1 MRQTNHTRRNLL
13 VGLALATATAA
24 VLPHVVEGASGT
36 ESQCCNV
43 TTSLASTVNDPVAGD
58 EQFFKLPVGP
68 SNVMFLLDTSGSMIA
83 LPQCGDMVNNW
94 GSDST
99 EPLCRWPTTSEKDAN
114 GVLLSPQPFP
124 NPTGTTYPSNTT
136 GTCDVSMIPNLAW
149 MADPKFKPDPVN
161 APNNWADAGGWNA
174 LVNDAPPWS
183 PAPAG
188 APASVTGCTG
198 DDCMFVPT
206 AMYTYADFRKTT
218 STSTTTPY
226 WTEDSAGQINDC
238 YARDSDGVI
247 LRDYSSGSAVP
258 AGSATCPACLAENG
272 YYFFKVRYKNSS
284 GNWTVS
290 PAQIRLSGR
299 WLNNNPPKFLAAK
312 IAIKKVI
319 WLDPN
324 TSYATDQVRFGLSI
338 LGSTFNKTA
347 AARLVVPLG
356 PSKANTFPGVATE
369 FAKVRQLIID
379 VLNKKQLASLNLA
392 SGSTPMAGALFNV
405 GQYFTTKGRNVY
417 SIAFGSTYQS
427 SSFNEDASGLA
438 GGTLAPWASGNC
450 SICWACQTSSILIVT
465 DGSPNSEM
473 TWPSSLVGYGASTY
487 GALNNCGMSTGYT
500 GTSAYKNFSPN
511 ALWTTYIP
519 PANYTKCSTT
529 PFSACCSPSDDSAKP
544 PSYMPRVSY
553 WLNNPE
559 KSPNNDLRPEFDKL
573 QNLSVYT
580 VSFGVRDRQAL
591 SILTATANMGGGKPY
606 NASDKTELQNSIASA
621 VNDVVTRATSFSAP
635 AASSLST
642 IHTVSSEAYVT
653 RFRPNETATWEGH
666 VFQAYLF
673 DEFMN
678 GCDPTKKPG
687 EQAKVKCGPNDVLV
701 DPNLNGD
708 SDPANDLNICTG
720 VFLVDKD
727 CSIIDEDPTTGA
739 FVKVGTGGTEAKVGW
754 DAGKVLSDPTVTG
767 YRTAVEGVA
776 KSRKM
781 LTAVPKSGGGFEMVP
796 FDTQKTNLDKFMS
809 YMSLDVPTCSRILQ
823 AAKLCTT
830 DSNCATYMTA
840 KPYQCAIQVV
850 DFVRGWDV
858 RDDDADGCFGPHN
871 EAATSCLAGEERNR
885 WGTDGKVTDKRTTP
899 LFWKL
904 GDIFHSAPVVVKPPV
919 IEPICD
925 TGYDNQCV
933 ATIHSPAF
941 FDGATPD
948 KQQTKIQS
956 DYTAC
961 RAGERVDAYEAWRY
975 DIRDRQ
981 RVLLVGA
988 NDGLL
993 HAFDAGTV
1001 VTSATPDPVTCNR
1014 AFNSGTGEELWA
1026 FVPPDM
1032 LPRLKDTLLSH
1043 QYLVDGNTMVR
1054 DVWVDVNGDREKQKE
1069 EFRTVAVLSE
1079 RAGGTQ
1085 YTGMDVTDVQNPRML
1100 WTFPPPCSED
1110 AKYMGQSWSDF
1121 APRPPP
1127 IGPVKIQLP
1136 SGAKD
1141 SKGRNFEERWV
1152 AMLNGGYD
1160 PTMVAGRAM
1169 WMVDVW
1175 TGTPIWRFTDDDFK
1189 AQNSYSSATSMF
1201 PIPAAAAMA
1210 DIGDPA
1216 TPRFDGDGY
1225 FDTATWGDL
1234 GGNLFVFRF
1243 HEPAVLD
1250 TTTGRANNWFAA
1262 RTFEEQ
1268 RRSDDAQYAQGR
1280 SPIFFMTANS
1290 YDPQGK
1296 ALHTYVGGGNRERI
1310 MQQGEGCGPD
1320 NLFGCCRAGCSSV
1333 SATTTD
1339 TYGTC
1344 SFTSGFSCT
1353 DGKMFHA
1360 TPTAP
1365 TSACAGSVACTAF
1378 TAKVDLQFT
1387 CPGVNTTLTA
1397 GASCDGSGICSSMT
1411 DIGVDNIGASFGAAC
1426 PKNRFYGVLSY
1437 GRYSE
1442 KTFTDRAGAQAFE
1455 RSRYT
1460 DLAYTGT
1467 GGACASTGGNCSLI
1481 DTTNAMTTV
1490 SGAWPTCSGGET
1502 RCWATA
1508 DDPGWFYEYGGP
1520 VRACADCET
1529 SGCRNEKTGSSASI
1543 VFGCTLWN
1551 GFQPVGSTGGTDPC
1565 SGTVGLPLVFGY
1577 ASDYLSGTP
1586 TGNCGY
1592 NAPPDS
1598 VLYRAA
1604 QRNSVAPPSGGI
1616 FRVSVSAKGEVAYS
1630 SLQMDP
1636 GAPPSAITPGTRSDI
1651 AEPVY
1656 WLEVPRQLH
1665 DCRHDKDKTGTAC
1678 P

>member
-1 MRQTNHTRRNLL
+1 MRPRNHSRRNLL
-13 VGLALATATAA
+13 AGLAVSVAA
-24 VLPHVVEGASGT
+24 AAILPHVVEGASAT
-36 ESQCCNV
+36 QDQCCNV
-43 TTSLASTVNDPVAGD
+43 TTSLASTVNNPVAGD

-68 SNVMFLLDTSGSMIA
+68 SNVMFLLDTSGSMNN
-83 LPQCGDMVNNW
+83 LPQCGDMGNDGSGGW
-94 GSDST
+94 GDST
-99 EPLCRWPTTSEKDAN
+99 QATAACRWPSTTDKLPSGAAA
-114 GVLLSPQPFP
+114 FP
-124 NPTGTTYPSNTT
+124 DPTGSAASSVILYDTSA
-136 GTCDVSMIPNLAW
+136 IPDLAW
-149 MADPKFKPDPVN
+149 MKDAKYQPDLTVS
-161 APNNWADAGGWNA
+161 NWADPGAVVFSNPPTNTTVF
-174 LVNDAPPWS
+174 LSDVPPWS
-183 PAPAG
+183 ARPAG
-188 APASVTGCTG
+188 ATTGGC
-198 DDCMFVPT
+198 DP
-206 AMYTYADFRKTT
+206 
-218 STSTTTPY
+218 TSTTSNACLFRPDGY
-226 WTEDSAGQINDC
+226 YDYGDWTETTAPQVNDC
-238 YARDSDGVI
+238 FARNSSGTILTDYSGARVGLVTDGVV
-247 LRDYSSGSAVP
+247 GKCP
-258 AGSATCPACLAENG
+258 AGLASNG
-272 YYFFKVRYKNSS
+272 FIFFKVRYRS
-284 GNWTVS
+284 GSTSYTTS
-290 PAQIRLSGR
+290 PRQVRFTGR
-299 WLNNNPPKFLAAK
+299 WLNANPPKFLAAK
-312 IAIKKVI
+312 AVIKKVI
-319 WLDPN
+319 WLDPAV
-324 TSYATDQVRFGLSI
+324 SVATDHVRFGLSKLTTATTYGKAEI
-338 LGSTFNKTA
+338 L
-347 AARLVVPLG
+347 VPLG
-356 PSKANTFPGVATE
+356 PSKSDTFPGADLTK
-369 FAKVRQLIID
+369 FAAVRQLIID
-379 VLNKKQLASLNLA
+379 VINKKYLASTSFR
-392 SGSTPMAGALFNV
+392 SGSTPMASALFNI
-405 GQYFTTKGRNVY
+405 GQYFTTKTGNVY
-417 SIAFGSTYQS
+417 KNAFGSSYQLS
-427 SSFNEDASGLA
+427 AYYEDTA
-438 GGTLAPWASGNC
+438 GSVGSALAPWATGNC
-450 SICWACQTSSILIVT
+450 TVCWQCQTSSILIVT

-473 TWPSSLVGYGASTY
+473 SWPTSLSGYAANAYKDT
-487 GALNNCGMSTGYT
+487 LNCGESAGYT
-500 GTSAYKNFSPN
+500 GTSLYKNFNPLYPTSN
-511 ALWTTYIP
+511 FS
-519 PANYTKCSTT
+519 NCSTV
-529 PFSACCSPSDDSAKP
+529 PYSACCSPTDMTKP
-544 PSYMPRVSY
+544 SFMPRVSY

-559 KSPNNDLRPEFDKL
+559 KSATNDLRTEFDKL

-580 VSFGVRDRQAL
+580 VSFGIRNEQAL
-591 SILTATANMGGGKPY
+591 AILTSAAQMGGGKPY
-606 NASDKTELQNSIASA
+606 NAQDKTELQNSVASA

-673 DEFMN
+673 DEFMS
-678 GCDPTKKPG
+678 GCDPTKRPG
-687 EQAKVKCGPNDVLV
+687 EQAKVKCGPKDVLV

-708 SDPANDLNICTG
+708 SDPITKLNICSG
-720 VFLVDKD
+720 VFLVDQD
-727 CSIIDEDPTTGA
+727 CSIIDEDPITGA
-739 FVKVGTGGTEAKVGW
+739 FVKVGTGGAEAKVGW
-754 DAGKVLSDPTVTG
+754 DAGKVLSNPTVTG
-767 YRTAVEGVA
+767 YRSAAEGA
-776 KSRKM
+776 ANSRKM
-781 LTAVPKSGGGFEMVP
+781 LTAIPKSTGGFEMVP
-796 FDTQKTNLDKFMS
+796 FDTQKADLDKFMS
-809 YMSLDVPTCSRILQ
+809 YMALDATTCTQILQ
-823 AAKLCTT
+823 LAKLCSGTT
-830 DSNCATYMTA
+830 ACATYMA
-840 KPYQCAIQVV
+840 SKPYQCAIQVV
-850 DFVRGWDV
+850 DFARGWDV
-858 RDDDADGCFGPHN
+858 RDDDGDGCSGPHN
-871 EAATSCLAGEERNR
+871 ELATGCPAGEQRDR
-885 WGTDGKVTDKRTTP
+885 WAADGSVSDKRTTP

-904 GDIFHSAPVVVKPPV
+904 GDIFHSAPVVVKPPI
-919 IEPICD
+919 IEPVCD

-941 FDGATPD
+941 FDGATAD
-948 KQQTKIQS
+948 KMQTKIQS
-956 DYTAC
+956 DYTGC
-961 RAGERVDAYEAWRY
+961 KSGERVDAYEAWRY
-975 DIRDRQ
+975 DNRDRQ
-981 RVLLVGA
+981 RVLMVGS
-988 NDGLL
+988 NDGFL

-1001 VTSATPDPVTCNR
+1001 KSGETPDANYCTR
-1014 AFNSGTGEELWA
+1014 TFNSGTGEELWA

-1054 DVWVDVNGDREKQKE
+1054 DVWVDVNGDRVKQKN
-1069 EFRTVAVLSE
+1069 EFRTVAVVSE

-1085 YTGMDVTDVQNPRML
+1085 YIGLDVTDVQNPVML

-1121 APRPPP
+1121 APRPAP

-1136 SGAKD
+1136 AGVKD
-1141 SKGRNFEERWV
+1141 SKGRDFEERWV

-1175 TGTPIWRFTDDDFK
+1175 TGTPVWRFTDDDFK
-1189 AQNSYSSATSMF
+1189 AQNSYDSSTSMF
-1201 PIPAAAAMA
+1201 PIPSAAAMV

-1243 HEPAVLD
+1243 KDPGVLD
-1250 TTTGRANNWFAA
+1250 PTTGRATNWFAA

-1268 RRSDDAQYAQGR
+1268 RRTDNAQYAQGR
-1280 SPIFFMTANS
+1280 GPIFFMTANT

-1339 TYGTC
+1339 SYGTC

-1353 DGKMFHA
+1353 NGQMFHA
-1360 TPTAP
+1360 TPSAP
-1365 TSACAGSVACTAF
+1365 TAGCAGSVACTDF
-1378 TAKVDLQFT
+1378 KSTVNLQFT
-1387 CPGVNTTLTA
+1387 CPGVTTSVTA
-1397 GASCDGSGICSSMT
+1397 GASCGATGLCTELS

-1437 GRYSE
+1437 GRYAE
-1442 KTFTDRAGAQAFE
+1442 KTFSDLPGAQAFE

-1460 DLAYTGT
+1460 DLAFTGSA
-1467 GGACASTGGNCSLI
+1467 GACASTGGSCSLI
-1481 DTTNAMTTV
+1481 DTTGAQTSV
-1490 SGAWPTCSGGET
+1490 GQAWPTCSGT
-1502 RCWATA
+1502 ATKCWATA

-1520 VRACADCET
+1520 VKACPDCVNT
-1529 SGCRNEKTGSSASI
+1529 GCRNEKTGSSASI

-1551 GFQPVGSTGGTDPC
+1551 GFQPVGSAGGTDPC

-1586 TGNCGY
+1586 SGNCGY

-1598 VLYRAA
+1598 ILYRAA